1 MHISHT
7 NLRFNFLNR
16 RRSSAVLATIC
27 LSVLLPALSASAADV
42 TWSSTGSVTS
52 GGDGNWTGNS
62 TWWNGSSAVSWT
74 DGDNATFSA
83 AGNTTVNNDVTAGTL
98 TFSNG
103 TSNISILDGAGS
115 LTVNNGI
122 TATNT
127 ANTAAR
133 TYTISESSLILGA
146 NQTWTVNN
154 GGSTGTANL
163 AVSSAISGSGL
174 GITKAG
180 NGTLTLS
187 GANTFSG
194 NVTVANGTL
203 SVNSISDSTAS
214 ALGNGTSLTLGQ
226 AGQSTTAALVY
237 TGNTSATTNRALIL
251 VGNNSSAT
259 ITSSGNGA
267 LTLNGTFT
275 NQLTGTNGRAFT
287 LDGTNQGDNTF
298 AGSIVSNGT
307 TGIRLAKA
315 GTGRWILTG
324 NNTIGTYLDI
334 TGGTLAV
341 NSMSAAGG
349 SVTMRMLAGTFE
361 YLGAGD
367 NSTKQVSLSTW
378 SPTLGDG
385 SVTISSNG
393 TGALRFTNASFIN
406 TTIGANAS
414 STRTLILDAFST
426 NSGNNEITGVIS
438 NSSNGSL
445 SGNVTFNIT
454 ALNKTGAGKWILSG
468 NNTYTGD
475 TFVNAGTLI
484 INGNNTAATGA
495 VAVASGATLG
505 GNGRIGGATTV
516 NGSLSPGDNGPGVL
530 TFSSSVTLG
539 STANLTMEI
548 NGTTRGTQYDGIDVT
563 GALTYGGNLVLAI
576 GSPFAA
582 GNYTFSLLG
591 SGSNTGSFASV
602 SLSGAYSGS
611 LTESSGVWSL
621 ASEGNTWTFT
631 QSTGVLA
638 VSAVPEPST
647 WALLGVCLGIFLVM
661 RRRHCRPR
669 LELERHRQ

>member
-1 MHISHT
+1 MYPT
-7 NLRFNFLNR
+7 RK
-16 RRSSAVLATIC
+16 RRSAFLATIC
-27 LSVLLPALSASAADV
+27 LGVFLSALSASAADV

-83 AGNTTVNNDVTAGTL
+83 AGNTTVNSNVIAGNL
-98 TFSNG
+98 TFSSG
-103 TSNISILDGAGS
+103 TENILILNGAGN
-115 LTVNNGI
+115 LTVNSGI

-127 ANTAAR
+127 ANSAAL
-133 TYTISESSLILGA
+133 TFNIGESSLILGA
-146 NQTWTVNN
+146 NQTWRVNN
-154 GGSTGTANL
+154 GGAVGTANL
-163 AVSSAISGSGL
+163 IVTSVISGSGF

-187 GANTFSG
+187 GNNTFNG
-194 NVTVANGTL
+194 AVTVSSGTL
-203 SVNSISDSTAS
+203 SVLSAS
-214 ALGNGTSLTLGQ
+214 GLGNAAQVFMGNGAELNFLAASGNNTVGQQLVGNGSLTLGNW
-226 AGQSTTAALVY
+226 
-237 TGNTSATTNRALIL
+237 GNGVLRWNGNLTNNATTVSQVNF
-251 VGNNSSAT
+251 NSA
-259 ITSSGNGA
+259 G
-267 LTLNGTFT
+267 
-275 NQLTGTNGRAFT
+275 TGTNEFNGVIQNT
-287 LDGTNQGDNTF
+287 TNNSTVNLNFQSTQ
-298 AGSIVSNGT
+298 IW
-307 TGIRLAKA
+307 K
-315 GTGRWILTG
+315 LTG
-324 NNTIGTYLDI
+324 NNTFSGVITIGGGRVIADKLANQGNASSIGT
-334 TGGTLAV
+334 GGFVRFGYFDNAP
-341 NSMSAAGG
+341 S
-349 SVTMRMLAGTFE
+349 TFE
-361 YLGAGD
+361 YVGSGASSNMQIRLGASSGTTNND
-367 NSTKQVSLSTW
+367 ASFLHN
-378 SPTLGDG
+378 G
-385 SVTISSNG
+385 S
-393 TGALRFTNASFIN
+393 GALVLTNGNFTLTGQGGDPTATRVLVLGGNN
-406 TTIGANAS
+406 TANNTIQGIIGNSGANA
-414 STRTLILDAFST
+414 TIQLVK
-426 NSGNNEITGVIS
+426 SGT
-438 NSSNGSL
+438 
-445 SGNVTFNIT
+445 
-454 ALNKTGAGKWILSG
+454 GKWILSG
-468 NNTYTGD
+468 NNTYTGG
-475 TFVNAGTLI
+475 TLVNAGTLI
-484 INGNNTAATGA
+484 INGNNMAATGA
-495 VAVASGATLG
+495 VAVGSGATLG
-505 GNGRIGGATTV
+505 GTGTIGGAATV
-516 NGSLSPGDNGPGVL
+516 NGNLRPGFDGPGVL